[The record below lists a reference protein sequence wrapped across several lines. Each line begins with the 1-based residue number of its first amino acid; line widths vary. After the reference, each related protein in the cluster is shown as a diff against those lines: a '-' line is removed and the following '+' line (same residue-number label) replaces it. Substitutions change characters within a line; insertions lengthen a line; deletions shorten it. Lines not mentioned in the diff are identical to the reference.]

1 MRVFRINHARI
12 VSPLLILAA
21 GACGKTPTSL
31 INRQARSAFDAG
43 MPGDAVVRDQGPA
56 PGLDSGPGVDVP
68 LFDGGLR
75 DQGFQDGGPF
85 PRDFGTPDQGT
96 PDFGTPDAGINA
108 CIYGPEDLELVAF
121 TGNTISWNNQ
131 SVSVNQITPEGNG
144 SVIVELAGPQNEIL
158 RIRYT
163 GPTIFQNLIPGRFY
177 TGIVRSNRRGVIL
190 LLLEEDGPLG
200 VFVWSGEV
208 DPLPMITAA
217 GQYFDSD
224 CDPTNLRGCGPLITQ
239 RYEFDGLGPNPV
251 IVEPGT
257 EVFTMGFR
265 MGNGRS
271 FRYPGRPGCRGE
283 PDEWYE
289 GYISQ

>member
-12 VSPLLILAA
+12 LSPLLILAA

-43 MPGDAVVRDQGPA
+43 QPGDAFVQDQGPA
-56 PGLDSGPGVDVP
+56 PGLDTGPGVDVP
-68 LFDGGLR
+68 LFDAGPR
-75 DQGFQDGGPF
+75 DLGRRDSGPF
-85 PRDFGTPDQGT
+85 PADLGTPDQGV
-96 PDFGTPDAGINA
+96 PDFGFPDAGINA
-108 CIYGPEDLELVAF
+108 CEFGPEDLSLIVI
-121 TGNTISWNNQ
+121 TGQPAIWNNQ
-131 SVSVNQITPEGNG
+131 SVSVIQVTPDGG
-144 SVIVELAGPQNEIL
+144 GGVFVELEGPQNQTL
-158 RIRYT
+158 RLRYN
-163 GPTIFQNLIPGRFY
+163 GPAIFQNVIPGRIY
-177 TGIVRSNRRGVIL
+177 TGIVRATQRGVIL

-224 CDPTNLRGCGPLITQ
+224 CDPTNLQGCGPLITQ

-271 FRYPGRPGCRGE
+271 FRYPGQPGCRGE

-289 GYISQ
+289 GYIAQ